1 MSADQPTLGKA
12 LRELRAGNGWTL
24 KQMSESSGIPVS
36 TLSKVEHDRLT
47 LTYDK
52 LLQIS
57 QRLGIQVSEL
67 FASPSAESPRD
78 GVMARRSIGRRAD
91 ALRVTT
97 PNYDY
102 FYFSPEL
109 RKKRMIPILT
119 HIRAKSLEEF
129 GALVHHSGEEFI
141 YVLDGQMEVHTEFYD
156 PVLLEVGQSIYIDS
170 KMGHAYLAGPDCDE
184 ATALAVCSS
193 SEEDLVGSLMT
204 LHDNASRDQAIV
216 ARTPAPARPRASRRK
231 RTGG

>member
-1 MSADQPTLGKA
+1 MSSDQPTLGKA
-12 LRELRAGNGWTL
+12 LRDLRAGHGWTL
-24 KQMSESSGIPVS
+24 KQMSERSGIPVS

-57 QRLGIQVSEL
+57 QRLGIHVSEL
-67 FASPSAESPRD
+67 FASPAIESPRD
-78 GVMARRSIGRRAD
+78 GVMARRSIGRVAD
-91 ALRVTT
+91 SMRVTT

-119 HIRAKSLEEF
+119 HIRAKSLDEF

-156 PVLLEVGQSIYIDS
+156 PVVLEVGESIYIDS
-170 KMGHAYLAGPDCDE
+170 KMGHAYLAGPDCEE
-184 ATALAVCSS
+184 AIALAMCSS
-193 SEEDLVGSLMT
+193 SEEDLIESLLT
-204 LHDNASRDQAIV
+204 IHDNASREQATLTKPSPS
-216 ARTPAPARPRASRRK
+216 RRRAPAGK
-231 RTGG
+231 RMRG

>member
-1 MSADQPTLGKA
+1 MRD
-12 LRELRAGNGWTL
+12 LRAERGWTL
-24 KQMSESSGIPVS
+24 KQMSERSGIPVS

-57 QRLGIQVSEL
+57 QRLGIPVSEL
-67 FASPSAESPRD
+67 FAAPTDDSPRA
-78 GVMARRSIGRRAD
+78 GVMARRSIGRVAD
-91 ALRVTT
+91 AMRVTT

-119 HIRAKSLEEF
+119 HIRAKSLDEF

-141 YVLDGQMEVHTEFYD
+141 YVLAGQMVVHTEFYD
-156 PVLLEVGQSIYIDS
+156 PVVLEVGESIYIDS

-184 ATALAVCSS
+184 AIALATCSS
-193 SEEDLVGSLMT
+193 SDEDLVESLLT
-204 LHDNASRDQAIV
+204 IHDNVSREQATV
-216 ARTPAPARPRASRRK
+216 TGPPSSRRRSTAAK
-231 RTGG
+231 RP